1 MKKEALD
8 LISDCLQ
15 VYNTLLL
22 EKDASNNDV
31 MKALQDQN
39 TRYFELMVRQLEEI
53 KSLLK
58 QQDITNEVKLW
69 LSDMLIMM
77 NNKDGEHNKQL
88 PVGKFENKMRELL
101 YKLNGGEND

>member
-77 NNKDGEHNKQL
+77 NNGEHNKQL

-101 YKLNGGEND
+101 DKYYGGEND

>member
-39 TRYFELMVRQLEEI
+39 TIYFERIIQNQEEI
-53 KSLLK
+53 KNLL
-58 QQDITNEVKLW
+58 T
-69 LSDMLIMM
+69 
-77 NNKDGEHNKQL
+77 
-88 PVGKFENKMRELL
+88 ELL
-101 YKLNGGEND
+101 NKGTK